1 MTKTQICV
9 LKTEGGHAKTI
20 RCCIDHTAVTL
31 QTQDES
37 DESKTT
43 DLQSLLPLCFWGS
56 WGPYCCFVL
65 KTEDVTQWPFP
76 HLKF

>member
-43 DLQSLLPLCFWGS
+43 DLQSLLPLCF
-56 WGPYCCFVL
+56 
-65 KTEDVTQWPFP
+65 
-76 HLKF
+76 